1 MIKLQ
6 ELSLAIS
13 EISKERKIPKEKV
26 IDIIETSLASA
37 WKKELGNKFQK
48 IRAEFDELTGE
59 TRFFLQKEVVDKDMI
74 LTDQEIE
81 EFRKLSPEE
90 KELEVKEKKI
100 RFNPERH
107 ILLDDAKKIKKDAK
121 VGDIIEFEQKS
132 PKNFGRIAIQTA
144 KQVLLQKIREAERE
158 KIFDE
163 FKNKE
168 GEIVTGIIQRKEQ
181 NVIFVDLGGAIG
193 IFPKEEQIPGEFY
206 KPNAR
211 MRFYVLKVHQGVRGP
226 EIYLSRAY
234 PKFVSKL
241 FEIEVPEIS
250 EGIVEIKAIARI
262 PGVRSKIA
270 VSSSQ
275 KDVDAVGACVG
286 TRGTRVNM
294 IIQELGREK
303 IDVVEYSDDPKKF
316 VANAISPAK
325 PLKVSIKG
333 DKAIVTLP
341 PEEISFAVGKNGQ
354 NVKLASDL
362 TGWKIEL
369 KEQKF
374 EDEVTKEELTEKSK
388 EISEEVSEETAE
400 KIPEEIIKE
409 TTSENPEKIVKEESK
424 NDA

>member
-250 EGIVEIKAIARI
+250 EGIVEIKAIGNPVAFEARAEEREVLGFI
-262 PGVRSKIA
+262 SMTTIRSVIG
-270 VSSSQ
+270 S
-275 KDVDAVGACVG
+275 
-286 TRGTRVNM
+286 
-294 IIQELGREK
+294 
-303 IDVVEYSDDPKKF
+303 
-316 VANAISPAK
+316 
-325 PLKVSIKG
+325 
-333 DKAIVTLP
+333 
-341 PEEISFAVGKNGQ
+341 
-354 NVKLASDL
+354 
-362 TGWKIEL
+362 
-369 KEQKF
+369 
-374 EDEVTKEELTEKSK
+374 
-388 EISEEVSEETAE
+388 
-400 KIPEEIIKE
+400 
-409 TTSENPEKIVKEESK
+409 
-424 NDA
+424 